1 MVKIVNAMTVKQEL
15 GNPRACAHLLGH
27 PDHYTNYKFGPF
39 YWRMFVKEV
48 KRAWDQII
56 PDNKYDKPSVML
68 ARQNDESDSLVALS
82 PVVDYELRPPEL
94 QQMAL
99 YDWIRLTEK
108 EKIPKSRKIFP
119 SVPAQNGHSDDGSN
133 TESEVKN
140 LQSSPA
146 TSQRTLVGHG
156 DEDEER
162 DNEDVEDEGEG
173 EGEDEDEDND
183 GYSSNETLIAGDE
196 DDEDYIMTDT
206 NSDETDDEDLS
217 WYDISKKSKAKQ
229 KSNTFEFSKEQPQY
243 KTHRIRPLPEKKER
257 IPSFID
263 GILPRRDKGDHEE
276 YCRTMLTLFKPWTD
290 PLSLKLP
297 DQT

>member
-1 MVKIVNAMTVKQEL
+1 
-15 GNPRACAHLLGH
+15 
-27 PDHYTNYKFGPF
+27 
-39 YWRMFVKEV
+39 MFVKEV
-48 KRAWDQII
+48 KHAWNQII

-68 ARQNDESDSLVALS
+68 ARQNDESGSLVALS

-94 QQMAL
+94 QQMIL

-108 EKIPKSRKIFP
+108 EKIPKYRKKSQ

-133 TESEVKN
+133 TESEIEN

-146 TSQRTLVGHG
+146 TSQRTLVSHG

-162 DNEDVEDEGEG
+162 DNEDVEDKGEG

-217 WYDISKKSKAKQ
+217 WYDTSKKSKAKQ
-229 KSNTFEFSKEQPQY
+229 KSNTFEFSKEHPQY
-243 KTHRIRPLPEKKER
+243 KAHRIQPLPEEKER
-257 IPSFID
+257 IPSFIG
-263 GILPRRDKGDHEE
+263 GILPR
-276 YCRTMLTLFKPWTD
+276 
-290 PLSLKLP
+290 
-297 DQT
+297 